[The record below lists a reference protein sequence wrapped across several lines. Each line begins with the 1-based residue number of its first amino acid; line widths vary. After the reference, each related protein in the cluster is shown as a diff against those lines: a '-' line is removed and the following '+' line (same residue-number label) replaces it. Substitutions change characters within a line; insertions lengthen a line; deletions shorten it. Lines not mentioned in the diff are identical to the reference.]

1 MGEYTI
7 KDVIR
12 LNKGAGFYFF
22 DKDTMRFWN
31 SKVESK
37 LISNMFVTSED
48 NFDRTKKLYTVRGF
62 DPETYEVETVG
73 DFQAFEKLE
82 DAMLYIYENC

>member
-12 LNKGAGFYFF
+12 LNKRAGFHFF
-22 DKDTMRFWN
+22 DKDTMEFWN
-31 SKVESK
+31 SNVESE
-37 LISNMFVTSED
+37 LINNLFVTSED
-48 NFDRTKKLYTVRGF
+48 NFDHTKKLYTVREF
-62 DPETYEVETVG
+62 DPETYKVGTVG

-82 DAMLYIYENC
+82 DAMSYIYENC